1 MIRSQHKGR
10 PGLCF
15 QSVSVGR
22 RLSLMPVS
30 TAFRWSWAQIFCL
43 TQDPQQQGPT
53 HVVTQTGENGG
64 AQGGAGRAE
73 LPFSAQAERPSW

>member
-1 MIRSQHKGR
+1 MNQSQYKAR
-10 PGLCF
+10 PGLSS

-30 TAFRWSWAQIFCL
+30 IAFLWSWTQIFCL

-53 HVVTQTGENGG
+53 HVVTQTVVIGG
-64 AQGGAGRAE
+64 A
-73 LPFSAQAERPSW
+73 